1 VESWCFQRFRAGSL
15 PTHSAL
21 LRFFTIEGGE
31 SKMTYP
37 QKIETSFSN
46 KTNKPFEP
54 EMDES
59 MSTLKEKLEKRKE
72 ELKIVSDKLKYLEEE
87 LVKSRTDMKSMNQ
100 ELLETNHAVSVLAKN
115 IDGKKVEL
123 EEKVHTTIT
132 TKVMPIIKDL
142 QTDERIKKCWPEINS
157 LVEYLNSIT
166 TKNNLYQQT
175 INVLTETE
183 MKIAAMVKN
192 SMTSKQIAGLMYIS
206 VETVKAHRKNIRRKL
221 KICNTKHKLS
231 SYLMSVL
238 EED

>member
-21 LRFFTIEGGE
+21 LRFFTIEGGV
-31 SKMTYP
+31 
-37 QKIETSFSN
+37 
-46 KTNKPFEP
+46 
-54 EMDES
+54 DES

-157 LVEYLNSIT
+157 L
-166 TKNNLYQQT
+166 
-175 INVLTETE
+175 TETE